1 MDNDRRKIDHDLH
14 EMGKSFARSAEDEDM
29 NEKLK
34 VLNLEIKIGERNACP
49 ENRLLRLSKVF
60 KKKVNLK
67 YFLGGGASRGPYVSL
82 YAK

>member
-34 VLNLEIKIGERNACP
+34 VLNLEIIIEERNA
-49 ENRLLRLSKVF
+49 LLRLSKVF

-67 YFLGGGASRGPYVSL
+67 YFLGGRASRGPYVSL

>member
-34 VLNLEIKIGERNACP
+34 VLNLEIIIEERNACP
-49 ENRLLRLSKVF
+49 KNMRLSKVF

-67 YFLGGGASRGPYVSL
+67 YFLGGRASRGPYVSL

>member
-34 VLNLEIKIGERNACP
+34 VLNLEIIIEQKECLP
-49 ENRLLRLSKVF
+49 
-60 KKKVNLK
+60 KK
-67 YFLGGGASRGPYVSL
+67 
-82 YAK
+82 

>member
-34 VLNLEIKIGERNACP
+34 VLNLEIIIEERNVIAI
-49 ENRLLRLSKVF
+49 EQSF
-60 KKKVNLK
+60 
-67 YFLGGGASRGPYVSL
+67 
-82 YAK
+82 